1 VRRETANDKR
11 ETSNVKRQTL
21 PVSVV
26 QISLLFAGMMVNI
39 SFAAIVNYN
48 FISMALGTALAGELN
63 HEAAGTRKLLS
74 RIPEDKLDWK
84 PHDKSMPLG
93 RLACHVAELP
103 QWVKL
108 ILEQDAFNMVPGAFN
123 RLKAATTEELLQQ
136 FDERIQEAADMLSET
151 ADERF
156 QTKWSF
162 VKNGVA
168 AYELPRKIAVRQMVM
183 NHIVHHR
190 AQLTVY
196 LRLLNVPVPGLY
208 GPSAD
213 EQ

>member
-1 VRRETANDKR
+1 
-11 ETSNVKRQTL
+11 
-21 PVSVV
+21 
-26 QISLLFAGMMVNI
+26 
-39 SFAAIVNYN
+39 
-48 FISMALGTALAGELN
+48 MALGASFTGELT

-84 PHDKSMPLG
+84 PHDKSMTLG

-108 ILEQDAFNMVPGAFN
+108 IVEQDSFNMVPGALN

-136 FDERIQEAADMLSET
+136 FDECIQEAADILSAT
-151 ADERF
+151 ADDQF
-156 QTKWSF
+156 QAKWIF
-162 VKNGVA
+162 AKNGIAV
-168 AYELPRKIAVRQMVM
+168 YELPKKIAVRQMVM

-196 LRLLNVPVPGLY
+196 LRLLDVPVPGLY

>member
-1 VRRETANDKR
+1 MA
-11 ETSNVKRQTL
+11 SG
-21 PVSVV
+21 
-26 QISLLFAGMMVNI
+26 A
-39 SFAAIVNYN
+39 SF
-48 FISMALGTALAGELN
+48 TGELK

-84 PHDKSMPLG
+84 PHDKSMTLG

-103 QWVKL
+103 QWVKI

-123 RLKAATTEELLQQ
+123 RLKASTKEELLQQ
-136 FDERIQEAADMLSET
+136 FDERIQEAADILSAT
-151 ADERF
+151 DDERF
-156 QTKWSF
+156 LTKWSF
-162 VKNGVA
+162 AKNGVTVR
-168 AYELPRKIAVRQMVM
+168 ELPRKIAVRQMVM

>member
-1 VRRETANDKR
+1 MA
-11 ETSNVKRQTL
+11 SG
-21 PVSVV
+21 
-26 QISLLFAGMMVNI
+26 A
-39 SFAAIVNYN
+39 SF
-48 FISMALGTALAGELN
+48 AGELK

-74 RIPEDKLDWK
+74 RIPEDKLHWK
-84 PHDKSMPLG
+84 PHDKSMTLG

-103 QWVKL
+103 QWVKI

-123 RLKAATTEELLQQ
+123 RLKASTNEELLQQ
-136 FDERIQEAADMLSET
+136 FDERIQEAADILSAT
-151 ADERF
+151 DDERF
-156 QTKWSF
+156 LTKWSF
-162 VKNGVA
+162 AKNGVTVR
-168 AYELPRKIAVRQMVM
+168 ELPRKIAVRQMVM

>member
-1 VRRETANDKR
+1 
-11 ETSNVKRQTL
+11 
-21 PVSVV
+21 
-26 QISLLFAGMMVNI
+26 
-39 SFAAIVNYN
+39 
-48 FISMALGTALAGELN
+48 MALGASLAGELR

-84 PHDKSMPLG
+84 PHDKSMTLG

-108 ILEQDAFNMVPGAFN
+108 IVEQG
-123 RLKAATTEELLQQ
+123 
-136 FDERIQEAADMLSET
+136 
-151 ADERF
+151 
-156 QTKWSF
+156 
-162 VKNGVA
+162 
-168 AYELPRKIAVRQMVM
+168 
-183 NHIVHHR
+183 

-196 LRLLNVPVPGLY
+196 LRLLDVLVPGLY